1 MIFFNRIRLI
11 LDKLL
16 QAVCYRLNS
25 CLNNLDDS
33 EDVAVIPALNAAF
46 LSLLSL
52 LVQSSNYD
60 WFIRHQDHISAFLQE
75 LFTVLQLIV
84 GSTVVYP
91 THWIQLKLL
100 SSFIIISTIKA
111 VSQTLFKLGSQLY
124 QNFYY
129 MYFELGKRFILKSY

>member
-1 MIFFNRIRLI
+1 M
-11 LDKLL
+11 
-16 QAVCYRLNS
+16 
-25 CLNNLDDS
+25 
-33 EDVAVIPALNAAF
+33 IPALNAAF

-84 GSTVVYP
+84 ASTVVYP
-91 THWIQLKLL
+91 THWIQLKLS

-124 QNFYY
+124 KFFYHNNERNK
-129 MYFELGKRFILKSY
+129 ELF

>member
-1 MIFFNRIRLI
+1 M
-11 LDKLL
+11 
-16 QAVCYRLNS
+16 
-25 CLNNLDDS
+25 
-33 EDVAVIPALNAAF
+33 IPALNAAF

-84 GSTVVYP
+84 ASTVVYR

-111 VSQTLFKLGSQLY
+111 VSQTLFKLGFQL
-124 QNFYY
+124 FKFFITI
-129 MYFELGKRFILKSY
+129 MKGKKELHEF